1 MQQFR
6 HGQKHRIELSPYQD
20 FLRQMQLPK
29 KDKEIEK
36 RNHSDCKLLESYT
49 TALEDSTPVN
59 RGGCESEYQ
68 HRNNKINKM
77 KISKQT

>member
-6 HGQKHRIELSPYQD
+6 HGQKHHIELSPYRD

-49 TALEDSTPVN
+49 TTPEDSTPIN
-59 RGGCESEYQ
+59 RGG
-68 HRNNKINKM
+68 M
-77 KISKQT
+77 